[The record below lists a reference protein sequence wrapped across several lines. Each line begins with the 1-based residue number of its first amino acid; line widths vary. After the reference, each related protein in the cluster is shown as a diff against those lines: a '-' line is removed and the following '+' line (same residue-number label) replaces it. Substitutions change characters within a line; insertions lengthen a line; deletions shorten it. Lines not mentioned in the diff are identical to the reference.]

1 MPVHLPATS
10 SVWAISDT
18 ANTTVTIARGLLE
31 AATSDDISP
40 VALLACASFGSL
52 LPVSPETRLKIEQL
66 ARRNHTSHVLNFIKA
81 QIGYRKDDS
90 VEQLSRSDSGI
101 RFICLVATLCTLDRY
116 DAADRLDSLL
126 QATQQGFQIRPTIR
140 QLQVMLD
147 SMKTKLIMS
156 DFATSVAGFE
166 MFLRASL
173 AGSPSRMRIALIPTK
188 KSLQDLVMAMNQL
201 GRIAEEDSIET
212 VEVRLNSC
220 YAPWTCAF
228 IKWLLGVPPLV
239 RTAQGKTL
247 LQQDNASIT
256 LTILSPGSNST
267 KRTAD
272 RKANWSEPELEWQGL
287 VSVQVWF
294 DYQFSILFDKIPQ
307 LRKEGKLRN
316 ALGQALYFIVTTL
329 PERLVFCENL
339 DAFEST
345 MLHRR
350 GDVEDMFHPTAPKA
364 FLNLDVRLRIAKE
377 LVKGH
382 VTLVQEDNDENG
394 TMLPHNL
401 GKALKSGCGVCQ
413 KQTILED
420 RGGGPCKVHQL
431 LEGIGELG
439 SMLLTLS
446 LFGPHPEAFPMLRAA
461 SQLDDMAIHYRLYP
475 LPQKKTMSSASFSN
489 LITTGWQALMHGQYA
504 YLSCRPITIFQHAA
518 KMMGHLRI
526 SESTIISSLYGQ
538 VLFPAFFEARDFLR
552 EGCLQMSVFP
562 GKLQKDGLQF
572 DFLVDHSFGDEI
584 DDHDSSDINQLDD
597 FIEIDDTELE
607 KVVSDPEGEGH
618 DHVGRIG
625 SGSTGD
631 YDEQMEEVDL
641 EEPEEDRG
649 EERDSN
655 NESQGQPDFALMS
668 TTNVNAY
675 STARE
680 PVPFAFA
687 GARRRLVLSAEVMQW
702 SISVREAMLHGELR
716 FHGYERLQVT
726 PWKVIN
732 SLFRA
737 RLSPACP
744 HPYNNPAGELADS
757 FELDRNKQGD
767 YRYYRSVRPRSLVM
781 AGQNYARQLETL
793 GNYGE
798 YPPVIVHVDGCI
810 QCAMRLGLADRVR
823 VVIS

>member
-212 VEVRLNSC
+212 VENCTGQNFVATGQCLYHSDHSIAGLKLDQENRRSQSKLEV
-220 YAPWTCAF
+220 
-228 IKWLLGVPPLV
+228 VPV
-239 RTAQGKTL
+239 Q
-247 LQQDNASIT
+247 
-256 LTILSPGSNST
+256 TIRSLREIIFLHPGT
-267 KRTAD
+267 
-272 RKANWSEPELEWQGL
+272 SEPELEWQGL